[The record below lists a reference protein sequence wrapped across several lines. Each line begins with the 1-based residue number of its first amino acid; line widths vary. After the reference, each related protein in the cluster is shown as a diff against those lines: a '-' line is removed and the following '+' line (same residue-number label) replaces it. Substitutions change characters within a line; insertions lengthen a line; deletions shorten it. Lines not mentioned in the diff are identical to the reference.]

1 MTLRVIWFR
10 PMSWMKPALMCV
22 PSTPCFLAHTFLGSQ
37 PAAFQT
43 LTHALERHRS
53 SSESPLP
60 AIPTSFPPPRPSQSY
75 TPSSV
80 ESMLPSPGLPSFDIN
95 IPGESFIEPHE
106 RAGLPVPRNQLKGE
120 HKHSDS
126 ELHAT
131 HVVRAHSRNP
141 FSKRFYRQRS
151 RSTSWTNESTDE
163 EGAAQMNPPM
173 TRTRGGILAAL
184 LTLYDRE
191 SDVAS
196 VSDTQQYRP
205 RVSPTH
211 SLHDLVSASG
221 RGLATVSKALHLP
234 ESRPRRERN
243 AAGVWGSFIAST
255 TGTLVGA
262 TAPTHSTIAPDVKR
276 PGYHLSR
283 YAYFLL

>member
-1 MTLRVIWFR
+1 M
-10 PMSWMKPALMCV
+10 MCV
-22 PSTPCFLAHTFLGSQ
+22 PSTPCFLAHTFFCSQ
-37 PAAFQT
+37 PTGFQT
-43 LTHALERHRS
+43 LTHALEHHRTG
-53 SSESPLP
+53 SESPPP
-60 AIPTSFPPPRPSQSY
+60 AIPTSFLLSRPSQSY

-80 ESMLPSPGLPSFDIN
+80 GSSMPPSPRLPSFDIN

-106 RAGLPVPRNQLKGE
+106 RAGLPVPRTQHKGE
-120 HKHSDS
+120 HKFPESV
-126 ELHAT
+126 LHAT

-151 RSTSWTNESTDE
+151 RSTSWTNGSTDE
-163 EGAAQMNPPM
+163 EGEGQTNPPM
-173 TRTRGGILAAL
+173 TRAHGGILAAL

-196 VSDTQQYRP
+196 VSDTQEPRP
-205 RVSPTH
+205 RISPTH

-234 ESRPRRERN
+234 EPRPRKERN
-243 AAGVWGSFIAST
+243 AAGVWGPLIAST

-283 YAYFLL
+283 YVHFLL